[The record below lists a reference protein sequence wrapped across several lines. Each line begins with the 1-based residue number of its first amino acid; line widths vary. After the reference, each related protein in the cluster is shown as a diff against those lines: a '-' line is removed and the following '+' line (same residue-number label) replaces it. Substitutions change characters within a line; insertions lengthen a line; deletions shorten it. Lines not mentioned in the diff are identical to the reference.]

1 MNGYA
6 MEVFAEEQVRER
18 LKDAENR
25 RLLREAAATRESEP
39 SGGLP
44 WRAKFTLAI
53 RRLARATEAS

>member
-1 MNGYA
+1 
-6 MEVFAEEQVRER
+6 MEVFAKEQVRER